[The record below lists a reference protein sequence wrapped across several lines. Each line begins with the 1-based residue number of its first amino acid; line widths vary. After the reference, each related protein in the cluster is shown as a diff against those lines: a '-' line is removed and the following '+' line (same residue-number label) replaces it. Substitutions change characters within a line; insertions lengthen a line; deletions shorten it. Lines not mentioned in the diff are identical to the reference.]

1 MFVPHRFLCRIQPC
15 IFAILIRSS
24 TISPTNRNSFY
35 KNLYTFVL
43 NQKGQNALK
52 GKTIHIHSNILRL
65 LRQGDEKA
73 FEYLFHHYYNQIY
86 TFVLNTL
93 FDKTFAEDITQS
105 VFVSLWEKREMIDPE
120 AKIAPLLYT
129 IARNHVYRQTEQ
141 LLLKY
146 KYEQSQQENMQ
157 ESNDI
162 EEDLNNRFLENIL
175 SEFIEKLPSERRRIF
190 LLSRKENLS
199 NKEIASRLNISE
211 KTVETQIRRSLI
223 FLREKMKYYL
233 NIVLL

>member
-1 MFVPHRFLCRIQPC
+1 
-15 IFAILIRSS
+15 
-24 TISPTNRNSFY
+24 
-35 KNLYTFVL
+35 
-43 NQKGQNALK
+43 LK

>member
-1 MFVPHRFLCRIQPC
+1 MK
-15 IFAILIRSS
+15 S
-24 TISPTNRNSFY
+24 
-35 KNLYTFVL
+35 
-43 NQKGQNALK
+43 
-52 GKTIHIHSNILRL
+52 KTIHINSNVLRL
-65 LRQGDEKA
+65 LRKGDEKS
-73 FEYLFHHYYNQIY
+73 FEYLFHQYYNQIY

-105 VFVSLWEKREMIDPE
+105 VFISLWEKREMINPE
-120 AKIAPLLYT
+120 TSITPLLYT

-146 KYEQSQQENMQ
+146 KYEQYQQETIQ
-157 ESNDI
+157 ENTDI
-162 EEDLNNRFLENIL
+162 EEDVNSRFLESIL
-175 SEFIEKLPSERRRIF
+175 SDFIEKLPSERRKIF

-223 FLREKMKYYL
+223 FLREKMKYYI
-233 NIVLL
+233 NTILL

>member
-1 MFVPHRFLCRIQPC
+1 MRNFSRNADIYNFFEVKLLNSSNQTAEIYLPLFLIKEKQR
-15 IFAILIRSS
+15 
-24 TISPTNRNSFY
+24 
-35 KNLYTFVL
+35 
-43 NQKGQNALK
+43 ALK
-52 GKTIHIHSNILRL
+52 NKLIHINSRIIRL
-65 LRQGDEKA
+65 LQKGDEKA

-105 VFVSLWEKREMIDPE
+105 VFISLWEKREMIDPE
-120 AKIAPLLYT
+120 ANIAPLLYT
-129 IARNHVYRQTEQ
+129 IARNQVYRQTEQ

-146 KYEQSQQENMQ
+146 KYEQYQQENM
-157 ESNDI
+157 EENSDI
-162 EEDLNNRFLENIL
+162 EEDVNNRFLENIL
-175 SEFIEKLPSERRRIF
+175 SEFIKKLPSERRKIF

-211 KTVETQIRRSLI
+211 KTVETQIRRSVI

>member
-1 MFVPHRFLCRIQPC
+1 M
-15 IFAILIRSS
+15 
-24 TISPTNRNSFY
+24 
-35 KNLYTFVL
+35 
-43 NQKGQNALK
+43 K

-65 LRQGDEKA
+65 LREGDEKA
-73 FEYLFHHYYNQIY
+73 FEYIFQSYYNQIY

-105 VFVSLWEKREMIDPE
+105 VFIALWEKREMIDPE
-120 AKIAPLLYT
+120 ANIASLLYT

-146 KYEQSQQENMQ
+146 KYVQLQQENME
-157 ESNDI
+157 ESTDI
-162 EEDLNNRFLENIL
+162 EEDVNNRFLENIL

-223 FLREKMKYYL
+223 FLREKMRYYL
-233 NIVLL
+233 NLLFF